1 MQDWKINLKKEYPLL
16 ILSLLI
22 IISLYNRSYIFTLKN
37 KDILYWE
44 DNFDKLYPDV
54 NFNLSLARRYHYF
67 DFEEFNDSALKFYIN
82 AVELNPVSFKAWLGI
97 AELLNDTGRSEESNK
112 VIKHVTSSVPYSF
125 SEIWQASILASIN
138 GSSELALDN
147 LLRIA
152 KYDGNRQAKVFEL
165 LTKTYNDPSYITT
178 KITDVELLVDFFNY
192 LVSKSKLPE
201 SIYLWNYLE
210 KNNVVVDDKYK
221 FNYITLLI
229 NRNRVNEAFNIW
241 NNIYNTKLSRNLVW
255 NGDFEYELNGR
266 GFDWQIQESKYADIV
281 IDNSNTKSGDKTLKV
296 FFSGKTNINFYHV
309 KKIVPLLGYKKYLF
323 SFAYSSKDITTDS
336 GLYWEI
342 KCNHKKTIAFSNMI
356 LGSKDWYTEKLEFTT
371 PYNCNNA
378 DLILIRKPIK
388 KLNNRISGTVWFDEI
403 EIKEIS

>member
-1 MQDWKINLKKEYPLL
+1 MLL
-16 ILSLLI
+16 RQYLI
-22 IISLYNRSYIFTLKN
+22 HFQ
-37 KDILYWE
+37 
-44 DNFDKLYPDV
+44 
-54 NFNLSLARRYHYF
+54 
-67 DFEEFNDSALKFYIN
+67 KF
-82 AVELNPVSFKAWLGI
+82 
-97 AELLNDTGRSEESNK
+97 GRL
-112 VIKHVTSSVPYSF
+112 
-125 SEIWQASILASIN
+125 LASIN

-192 LVSKSKLPE
+192 LVFKSKLLE

-281 IDNSNTKSGDKTLKV
+281 IDNSNSKSGDKALKV

-309 KKIVPLLGYKKYLF
+309 KKIVPLLGYKKY
-323 SFAYSSKDITTDS
+323 
-336 GLYWEI
+336 
-342 KCNHKKTIAFSNMI
+342 
-356 LGSKDWYTEKLEFTT
+356 
-371 PYNCNNA
+371 
-378 DLILIRKPIK
+378 
-388 KLNNRISGTVWFDEI
+388 
-403 EIKEIS
+403 